1 SYLNKEVFTKKRS
14 YIELLSIQLFFFLIV
29 DSTLIY
35 QQAFYLGFLISF
47 VLIYI
52 RTYSK
57 KVNNKIKPLII
68 VLAITFLMLPISLGN
83 TNELHLFTPIFQ
95 LLLMPIHI
103 GYVVLSLISFYIY
116 PFKYILNGITKGILI
131 FYKDLSYIDL
141 SVPIGKIST
150 VFIVIYYI
158 SLALSLFYFESKR
171 WKHMYIT
178 LGVLATVI
186 VGSVIPVKT
195 ILTNGVYFINVGQG
209 DSILIR
215 NRTHAVMIDTGGNKT
230 FDMAVKT
237 LIPFLKKNHVYKLDA
252 LITSHDDFDH
262 SGAKESLMK
271 NYKVG
276 EYINSQ
282 NKFPYTV
289 GDITLTNINTYQT
302 MDDNDSSLVLTLN
315 FMNRKWLFTGDA
327 STTVE
332 KFLIDKNIDID
343 CDVLKVGHH
352 GSKTSTCDEF
362 LKATT
367 PDIAIISVGANN
379 YYGHP
384 NDEVINR
391 LRRRNIEIRRT
402 DLEGTISF
410 VEFA

>member
-1 SYLNKEVFTKKRS
+1 MIYL
-14 YIELLSIQLFFFLIV
+14 
-29 DSTLIY
+29 
-35 QQAFYLGFLISF
+35 
-47 VLIYI
+47 
-52 RTYSK
+52 
-57 KVNNKIKPLII
+57 
-68 VLAITFLMLPISLGN
+68 
-83 TNELHLFTPIFQ
+83 
-95 LLLMPIHI
+95 
-103 GYVVLSLISFYIY
+103 
-116 PFKYILNGITKGILI
+116 
-131 FYKDLSYIDL
+131 
-141 SVPIGKIST
+141 
-150 VFIVIYYI
+150 
-158 SLALSLFYFESKR
+158 
-171 WKHMYIT
+171 
-178 LGVLATVI
+178 LATVI

-215 NRTHAVMIDTGGNKT
+215 NRAHAVMIDTGGNKS
-230 FDMAVKT
+230 FDMASKT

-262 SGAKESLMK
+262 SGAKDSLIK

-276 EYINSQ
+276 EYINSR
-282 NKFPYTV
+282 NHFPYTV

-327 STTVE
+327 STAVE
-332 KFLIDKNIDID
+332 RFLIDKNIDID

-352 GSKTSTCDEF
+352 GSKTSTSDMF
-362 LKATT
+362 LEATT
-367 PDIAIISVGANN
+367 PDVAIISVGANN

-384 NDEVINR
+384 NKEVIDR
-391 LRRRNIEIRRT
+391 LDKRHIQIRRT